1 MFKRACEVTFMSVVA
16 LGAIAACSSQEAGVP
31 SRGATSD
38 ATASVP
44 TVCLDALDYADA
56 MGRLAGETFEI
67 VGEGMIAI
75 GELDEAIQ
83 RYDLDA
89 AISASGTINERT
101 AALYEKAPQ
110 LEEAA
115 DKYVRASQQCR
126 ELSTQGA
133 A

>member
-38 ATASVP
+38 ASVP

-56 MGRLAGETFEI
+56 MGLLAGETFEI
-67 VGEGMIAI
+67 VVEGMIAV

-126 ELSTQGA
+126 ELSTWEA